1 MNYIIKIDNREK
13 DLINLLKEK
22 GYDTEQENLD
32 IGDIQ
37 FVDIM
42 TKQIVIVIERK
53 TYADLSASIK
63 DGRYKE
69 QKERMIHSIPILVRK
84 IMLIE
89 GGKNNFSDFTLHE
102 KTFHSVILN
111 TMLRDN
117 IHVHLTNNLEST
129 LDFIENIIFQI
140 PKYYDDIRDEVIVGA
155 KKECNNEYNCST
167 KKKENVNQNI
177 AFRNMLAVIPGI
189 SAKMAYVYV
198 EKYKTMENFINTL
211 KLESNNDG
219 NKIIEI
225 LGEEKYGE
233 RKIGEKIGEKIYNFL
248 FDTTNFIIVKKVK
261 KQTKK
266 KAEVFQIIHTST
278 VDIKKK
284 NTDLFQESLFSS

>member
-13 DLINLLKEK
+13 DLINLLKER

-37 FVDIM
+37 FVDIN

-69 QKERMIHSIPILVRK
+69 QKERMIHSIPNLVRK

-89 GGKNNFSDFTLHE
+89 GDKSKFSDFTLSE
-102 KTFHSVILN
+102 KTYHSVILN

-117 IHVHLTNNLEST
+117 IHIHLTNNLEGT
-129 LDFIENIIFQI
+129 LEFIENIIFQI
-140 PKYYDDIRDEVIVGA
+140 PKYYDDVHNEIISGE

-167 KKKENVNQNI
+167 KKKENVNQEI
-177 AFRNMLAVIPGI
+177 GFRNMLAVIPGI
-189 SAKMAYVYV
+189 STKMAHVYV
-198 EKYKTMENFINTL
+198 EKYKNMENFINIL
-211 KLESNNDG
+211 KMESNNDG

-248 FDTTNFIIVKKVK
+248 FDTSNFIVSKKVK
-261 KQTKK
+261 KSAKKSVATKSVATKK
-266 KAEVFQIIHTST
+266 KDTP
-278 VDIKKK
+278 
-284 NTDLFQESLFSS
+284 LFQESLFSS

>member
-37 FVDIM
+37 FVDIN

-89 GGKNNFSDFTLHE
+89 GEKTNFSDFTLHE

-117 IHVHLTNNLEST
+117 IHIHLTNNLEST

-140 PKYYDDIRDEVIVGA
+140 PKYYDDVRDEVISGL
-155 KKECNNEYNCST
+155 KKECINEYNCSA
-167 KKKENVNQNI
+167 KKKENVHQDI

-189 SAKMAYVYV
+189 STKMASVYV
-198 EKYKTMENFINTL
+198 EKYKNMENFINTL

-219 NKIIEI
+219 NKIIKI

-248 FDTTNFIIVKKVK
+248 FDTSNFVIVKKVK

-266 KAEVFQIIHTST
+266 IVTTKIDE
-278 VDIKKK
+278 IKNK
-284 NTDLFQESLFSS
+284 NSHLFQESLFSS